1 MSIKLGLRTIGIK
14 DLVGTYIREH
24 SGEIAIVGIMVTII
38 VGVTAITAGDIMQA
52 LARSRSR

>member
-1 MSIKLGLRTIGIK
+1 MSIKLGLRTVGIK

-52 LARSRSR
+52 LARTRGR

>member
-1 MSIKLGLRTIGIK
+1 MSIKLGLRTVGIK

>member
-1 MSIKLGLRTIGIK
+1 MSIKLGLRTVGIK

-38 VGVTAITAGDIMQA
+38 VGVTAITAGDVMQA